1 MEPFKQRIRS
11 MPRGRR
17 KLRNLGIYRLPDG
30 RQFVVS
36 ALFTNRYSLY
46 SLKSWGIIRW
56 AEYQVDEEG
65 RFLSKGIK
73 TRWRIQ
79 DLADT
84 GQTAMYWKVSRLL

>member
-1 MEPFKQRIRS
+1 MEPAKQRILS
-11 MPRGRR
+11 MPRGRG

-46 SLKSWGIIRW
+46 NLKSWGIIRW

-65 RFLSKGIK
+65 RFLSKGTK